1 MKVFKIAVASTGIG
15 LLAVALGSLIA
26 FFTRSQ
32 KGIDFLSVK
41 MAQMGAVVDVV
52 IDAFA
57 AFGEAIFDTFSK
69 PKELID
75 SFIGLIKS
83 LPALIL
89 DNLVN
94 RLKAFGVILEALIE
108 GDLKALADGFLQLG
122 TGVEDFS
129 QKASDAID
137 SVKESAE
144 AAVESTKELAAVM
157 AEKARI
163 AGILKELTIDLTREE
178 ALFTAQQAAT
188 ITEIKKLVLI
198 SKDKLEL
205 DEVRIQ
211 ALKDAN
217 ALEISL
223 GNRQL
228 ELAEKALAASL
239 DGLAADE
246 KSLKNDA
253 ERLQFINDIKDGK
266 VSTAEAIKKAAD
278 FTLSSAKGEEALFE
292 IVQKIEAI
300 EQQRQSNIQLQIKTT
315 RQLSALQVQVA
326 TKNAMALT
334 RRAAS
339 LRQLAK
345 DEELTIEAR
354 TELLR
359 QAAVAEV
366 QSFREQVKV
375 NIKNEE
381 EFQAARLG
389 IRAKF
394 LQDVEKLEEKTIDTA
409 EKKRLEE
416 LEAIR
421 REELDG
427 QIAHQERLLDNEKL
441 SVSERIEIIE
451 EIFRLRKEAI
461 EKAAEFEL
469 KSDKLTKEGRELIK
483 KEEINALNAL
493 EHERVSAV
501 EDANEAILDSDEDT
515 GKKRLEAAKKTGQKV
530 VKEFLSEL
538 NQINKAKVDALN
550 TEVSDAEDS
559 VKEQERIAAAGG
571 EAIVGEEKARLAKL
585 RLERKREL
593 EEQALLERRI
603 ALAQNFVNA
612 LASYSKEEPK
622 TAFAKAAF
630 ETFAGQA
637 FAKVIAGFEE
647 GGYTGDGGTS
657 DVAGVV
663 HGKEFVI
670 DAPTTAKLGLKG
682 ASMSDFNNRLDL
694 SPSHFKQLEVS
705 NMVQPNNVDLMPLI
719 MEQKQGI
726 ATLKKTIEDNRP
738 IYNSG
743 LNKSNEWF
751 EEEYNRMVRKRT
763 TNKRPRL

>member
-1 MKVFKIAVASTGIG
+1 VANKIIKHEDLFEPKITKGIIKELDDLVKKGNETEKELKDILKVLQEIQSIKSAKGLREFTVQTEKLNKAQSQKAKNQQTSIEIGKKIEAQGKRLKIANSDRIQQQVQLTRLTKEQNASNKDAEILNNKSAGTLEKLAASSRKLRREREKLNLDTEKGRKRLIEINKQLDKNNKIVLKNSDSLKKQKINVGNYSESIKEAASASGLFGGILGRLAAIQGTINALTKKNLAASKADAAIKSKQAAATAQLTVAQRASAIATGIGTKALKVFKFALASTGIG
-15 LLAVALGSLIA
+15 LLVVALGSLIA
-26 FFTRSQ
+26 FFSRSQ
-32 KGIDFLSVK
+32 KGIDFLKIK

-94 RLKAFGVILEALIE
+94 RLKAFGVILDALIE

-266 VSTAEAIKKAAD
+266 VSTAEAIQKAAD

-394 LQDVEKLEEKTIDTA
+394 LQDVEKLE
-409 EKKRLEE
+409 
-416 LEAIR
+416 
-421 REELDG
+421 
-427 QIAHQERLLDNEKL
+427 
-441 SVSERIEIIE
+441 
-451 EIFRLRKEAI
+451 
-461 EKAAEFEL
+461 
-469 KSDKLTKEGRELIK
+469 
-483 KEEINALNAL
+483 
-493 EHERVSAV
+493 
-501 EDANEAILDSDEDT
+501 
-515 GKKRLEAAKKTGQKV
+515 
-530 VKEFLSEL
+530 
-538 NQINKAKVDALN
+538 
-550 TEVSDAEDS
+550 
-559 VKEQERIAAAGG
+559 
-571 EAIVGEEKARLAKL
+571 
-585 RLERKREL
+585 
-593 EEQALLERRI
+593 
-603 ALAQNFVNA
+603 
-612 LASYSKEEPK
+612 
-622 TAFAKAAF
+622 
-630 ETFAGQA
+630 
-637 FAKVIAGFEE
+637 
-647 GGYTGDGGTS
+647 
-657 DVAGVV
+657 
-663 HGKEFVI
+663 
-670 DAPTTAKLGLKG
+670 
-682 ASMSDFNNRLDL
+682 
-694 SPSHFKQLEVS
+694 
-705 NMVQPNNVDLMPLI
+705 
-719 MEQKQGI
+719 
-726 ATLKKTIEDNRP
+726 
-738 IYNSG
+738 
-743 LNKSNEWF
+743 
-751 EEEYNRMVRKRT
+751 
-763 TNKRPRL
+763 